1 MSTMPDPA
9 WSRVDEDAARWVVR
23 KEGASLEPDALAQFD
38 AWYASDP
45 LHAQTYDALAASWR
59 RLDHVSVLPI
69 ARKKRKSRVKALASA
84 CVLLGGSMYAWSVF
98 DQQGAISSGVAIT
111 QLSLPDGSIAILDA
125 QTRVRLHFENGQRQV
140 QLESGRA
147 FFQVVPANSQTGPFT
162 VQAGPAQATALGTR
176 YEVSLRDQINGVSV
190 YEHTVQVQC
199 YSCESLQQAVL
210 QPGDSATV
218 ADGRLDVQQQ
228 APQADSGQTEAAPS
242 WTNGLLSFDD
252 VSLSEVAR
260 QLGEYTHRV
269 IWIGSDQAG
278 STRVSGVVQAAKPA
292 AALNLLTLGQG
303 LQIRELP
310 GLIVIY

>member
-1 MSTMPDPA
+1 MSAMPDPA
-9 WSRVDEDAARWVVR
+9 WGRVDEDAARWVVR
-23 KEGASLEPDALAQFD
+23 KEGANLEPDTLAQFD
-38 AWYASDP
+38 AWYEADP

-59 RLDHVSVLPI
+59 RLDQVSVLPI
-69 ARKKRKSRVKALASA
+69 ARKKRRSRVKALASA
-84 CVLLGGSMYAWSVF
+84 CVLMGASLYAWNMF

-125 QTRVRLHFENGQRQV
+125 QTSVRLHFENGQRQV
-140 QLESGRA
+140 QVESGRA
-147 FFQVVPANSQTGPFT
+147 FFQVVPADSQTGPFT

-176 YEVSLRDQINGVSV
+176 YEVSLKDQISGVAV

-210 QPGDSATV
+210 QRGDSATV
-218 ADGRLDVQQQ
+218 AGGRLAVQQ
-228 APQADSGQTEAAPS
+228 QADSGQPEAAPS

-303 LQIRELP
+303 LQIRELS